1 MHWFFGD
8 DQPVRLHAVQLSVY
22 GRWNRH
28 ASKSQCIRLHHQ
40 LLSTWWI
47 HTSRRRSSRPVTDAV
62 KPDSPYIHRKTN
74 TDSPVSF
81 LVLYDRN

>member
-40 LLSTWWI
+40 LL
-47 HTSRRRSSRPVTDAV
+47 
-62 KPDSPYIHRKTN
+62 
-74 TDSPVSF
+74 
-81 LVLYDRN
+81 